1 MPKSKNP
8 PPRRSR
14 HPTLRGWTR
23 GPRHRSLP
31 ATRRRIEGRGGRKGC
46 SEAVGRLGP
55 APYTSSTLPSR
66 LPVLPRLSR
75 LFGAS
80 MPGVQARLKEE
91 HRRRYLDLDPKIWY
105 QVVPIFP
112 GVTQRMVN
120 MAGERLARLATPRG
134 FVTLRAEHLEF
145 RPAESEAKSQSA

>member
-1 MPKSKNP
+1 
-8 PPRRSR
+8 
-14 HPTLRGWTR
+14 
-23 GPRHRSLP
+23 
-31 ATRRRIEGRGGRKGC
+31 
-46 SEAVGRLGP
+46 
-55 APYTSSTLPSR
+55 
-66 LPVLPRLSR
+66 
-75 LFGAS
+75 
-80 MPGVQARLKEE
+80 MPGVQARLKDE

-145 RPAESEAKSQSA
+145 RPTESEAKSQPA